1 MSKLFAGGAFKSSN
15 KLLWGGIAIIALV
28 GVYFLFMV
36 NPAASATTDTSTNSL
51 GTIPSDSSA
60 SPISANTTEN
70 FSESLKS
77 ELSKARYVKEVFKI
91 NRVVLDLYEKAAIFR
106 GETLEEVTEFF
117 YNCCGLTQESDI
129 FAELPPV
136 PADFA
141 EVAYQLQTGRLYQIG
156 ALGAEYYTQPEFYFQ
171 GNLTALVNR
180 RLAFRAW
187 SEPQL
192 QYWGDYG
199 LSVYPS
205 TQNTDVVKSTRPT
218 FTAVMFA
225 STPWNI
231 QNYIGMQLIADS
243 KSKEYFDIKISEV
256 RTGQPY
262 FLLEPTFPYFY
273 RNWATKV
280 VIEGKV
286 KPDTPPG
293 DYVININPTLPPSEL
308 NITWADQ
315 HPGLYA
321 TYGALFPED
330 GYGKLFITV
339 SP

>member
-1 MSKLFAGGAFKSSN
+1 MSKLIAGGAFKSSN
-15 KLLWGGIAIIALV
+15 KILWGGIAIIAIV
-28 GVYFLFMV
+28 GVYFLFMS
-36 NPAASATTDTSTNSL
+36 NPATTAEADISTNSL
-51 GTIPSDSSA
+51 GVIPADASA
-60 SPISANTTEN
+60 SPLAANTTQN
-70 FSESLKS
+70 FSDSLKS
-77 ELSKARYVKEVFKI
+77 ELSKARYVKEVFKV
-91 NRVVLDLYEKAAIFR
+91 NRDALDLYEKAAVFR
-106 GETLEEVTEFF
+106 GETVEEITDFF

-129 FAELPPV
+129 FAELPPI
-136 PADFA
+136 PSDFA
-141 EVAYQLQTGRLYQIG
+141 EVAFQLQTGRLYQIG
-156 ALGAEYYTQPEFYFQ
+156 ALGPEYYTQPEFYFQ

-205 TQNTDVVKSTRPT
+205 TQNTDVIKSTRPS

-231 QNYIGMQLIADS
+231 QNFMGVQLIADS
-243 KSKEYFDIKISEV
+243 KAKEYFDIKISEV

-262 FLLEPTFPYFY
+262 FLLEPTFPHFY

-280 VIEGKV
+280 VIEGTV

-293 DYVININPTLPPSEL
+293 DYVININPSLPPSEL
-308 NITWADQ
+308 SETWADQ